1 MEQYT
6 IKIKQDRYTTPE
18 EFREELQD
26 ALVCVFDLARM
37 GDELPLSEVANRF
50 YVLHYLLR
58 DAEITIE

>member
-18 EFREELQD
+18 EFKEELQD
-26 ALVCVFDLARM
+26 AVYAVFDLARM
-37 GDELPLSEVANRF
+37 GDDMSPSELANKF

-58 DAEITIE
+58 DTEITIE